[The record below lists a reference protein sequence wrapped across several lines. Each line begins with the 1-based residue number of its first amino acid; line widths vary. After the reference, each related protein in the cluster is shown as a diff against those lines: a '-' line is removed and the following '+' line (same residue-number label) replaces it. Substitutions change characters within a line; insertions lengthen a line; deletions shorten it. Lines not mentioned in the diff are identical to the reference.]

1 MGKDN
6 ENENAASVLTT
17 RNNVITQVVTDDDD
31 DFEIDF
37 MELFF
42 MFRQHLLM
50 LILAF
55 LVGGGLGYAVSKFVL
70 TPTYTSTSMI
80 YVMSKETTLT
90 SLADLQIGSQ
100 LTEDYKVLVTSRTVM
115 EDVIKKLSLD
125 MDYYDLRNKITLDNP
140 NNTRILNISVLD
152 TDPQRA
158 KRLTDA
164 VADSAS
170 DYIADIMEQDPPKI
184 IEYGEIPLRKTGP
197 KTGRN
202 AIIMAVVFELIAMA
216 GLTISMLTND
226 TIRSE
231 DDIKKY
237 FNIPVLAEI
246 PEIDP
251 EAAKKASRYS
261 YDYARHDEDDTDD
274 KKSSGKGSGHSH
286 SGKASDRS
294 AGDRHEHAHQSAQH
308 GETASKYST
317 HVSHEGRYVTD
328 SVGANGS
335 AGLAGDVKTSSI
347 GTSASTAN
355 TTDDGRMKEALAT
368 DGYRNPIPPRTPG
381 MSRKRNA
388 GKEGEK
394 A

>member
-42 MFRQHLLM
+42 MFRQHILM

-125 MDYYDLRNKITLDNP
+125 MDYYDLRKKITLDNP

-184 IEYGEIPLRKTGP
+184 IEYGEIPLRRPARRPAATRSLWPLCSSSSRWQVLPSQCLPMTRSAQRMTSRSISTSQCLRKFRRSIRRPRRRPPATATTTRGM
-197 KTGRN
+197 TR
-202 AIIMAVVFELIAMA
+202 
-216 GLTISMLTND
+216 TIPM
-226 TIRSE
+226 IRSLPARAAATATAVKHQ
-231 DDIKKY
+231 I
-237 FNIPVLAEI
+237 
-246 PEIDP
+246 
-251 EAAKKASRYS
+251 EA
-261 YDYARHDEDDTDD
+261 
-274 KKSSGKGSGHSH
+274 
-286 SGKASDRS
+286 
-294 AGDRHEHAHQSAQH
+294 Q
-308 GETASKYST
+308 
-317 HVSHEGRYVTD
+317 
-328 SVGANGS
+328 
-335 AGLAGDVKTSSI
+335 
-347 GTSASTAN
+347 
-355 TTDDGRMKEALAT
+355 AT
-368 DGYRNPIPPRTPG
+368 DTSTYIRVHSMAKQLPNTVH
-381 MSRKRNA
+381 M
-388 GKEGEK
+388 
-394 A
+394 

>member
-125 MDYYDLRNKITLDNP
+125 MDYYDLRKKITLDNP

-202 AIIMAVVFELIAMA
+202 AIIMAV
-216 GLTISMLTND
+216 
-226 TIRSE
+226 
-231 DDIKKY
+231 
-237 FNIPVLAEI
+237 EI
-246 PEIDP
+246 G
-251 EAAKKASRYS
+251 R
-261 YDYARHDEDDTDD
+261 
-274 KKSSGKGSGHSH
+274 
-286 SGKASDRS
+286 
-294 AGDRHEHAHQSAQH
+294 AH
-308 GETASKYST
+308 
-317 HVSHEGRYVTD
+317 V
-328 SVGANGS
+328 
-335 AGLAGDVKTSSI
+335 
-347 GTSASTAN
+347 
-355 TTDDGRMKEALAT
+355 
-368 DGYRNPIPPRTPG
+368 
-381 MSRKRNA
+381 
-388 GKEGEK
+388 
-394 A
+394 